1 MCKGVSVDLKHVRI
15 AGEGVL
21 REGEG
26 TGLPTVEEEK
36 RVLGFCL
43 LTCYPQGSCFLSASL
58 DKLIINEKNHHS
70 HKSTVY

>member
-43 LTCYPQGSCFLSASL
+43 NLLPSGIMFLISL
-58 DKLIINEKNHHS
+58 SRRIN
-70 HKSTVY
+70 Y